1 MKIAILTQPLHTNYG
16 GILQNYALQQ
26 TLKQMGHE
34 VETINWIQYIKNPFK
49 DWLWIKK
56 RTILSYFKK
65 DVEKPHN
72 YKLSKKELKTI
83 NRNTQFFCEHN
94 ITLSPFVVKCPKM
107 FRELENR
114 YKYDAYI
121 VGSDQVWRPRYNTML
136 TSMFLDFVERD
147 NVKRIAYAASF
158 GTSDWEFDTEMT
170 TICSQLARKF
180 DLISVRE
187 KSGIGLCR
195 KYLETDAILALDPT
209 LLLHR
214 KQYEMLAEKEP
225 QSQGTLFSYI
235 LDPDENKQRLV
246 NDIAGQLDLTPF
258 GIMPNHPAERRTR
271 KDVKEHIDE
280 CIYPPVTRWIRGFMD
295 AKMVVT
301 DSFHGV
307 LFSIIF
313 NKPFWVMDNT
323 LRGNARF
330 DSLLDLFGLEERRI
344 SDISI
349 PDKKWDIPI
358 DWNKINLINEREVKK
373 SLSLLQNA
381 IQTGDKQ

>member
-1 MKIAILTQPLHTNYG
+1 MKIAILTQPLNTNYG

-34 VETINWIQYIKNPFK
+34 VETINWIQYKKNPLK
-49 DWLWIKK
+49 DWLWVKK

-65 DVEKPHN
+65 DVEKPRYYH
-72 YKLSKKELKTI
+72 LSKKEQETI
-83 NRNTQFFCEHN
+83 NRNTQFFCERHIN
-94 ITLSPFVVKCPKM
+94 LSPVVVKSPKM
-107 FRELENR
+107 FHEIENR

-121 VGSDQVWRPRYNTML
+121 VGSDQVWRPRFNTML

-147 NVKRIAYAASF
+147 NAKRIAYAASF
-158 GTSDWEFDTEMT
+158 GTSVWEFDPKMT
-170 TICSQLARKF
+170 RICSLLAKKF

-187 KSGIGLCR
+187 KSGIVLCK
-195 KYLETDAILALDPT
+195 KYLETEAELVLDPT
-209 LLLHR
+209 LLLPR
-214 KQYEMLAEKEP
+214 KHYEILAEKEP

-235 LDPDENKQRLV
+235 LDPDENKQKIV
-246 NDIAGQLDLTPF
+246 NHIAGQLDLTPF
-258 GIMPNHPAERRTR
+258 DIMPYYPAEKRTK
-271 KDVKEHIDE
+271 KDVKRHIDD
-280 CIYPPVTRWIRGFMD
+280 CVYPPVTRWIRGFMD

-313 NKPFWVMDNT
+313 NKPFWVMDNI

-330 DSLLDLFGLEERRI
+330 DSILDLFELEERRI
-344 SDISI
+344 SDCS
-349 PDKKWDIPI
+349 PSDKKWDIPI
-358 DWNKINLINEREVKK
+358 DWEKINLINEREIKK

-381 IQTGDKQ
+381 VQTDKQ